1 MAIKLFYVN
10 NKVKFNV
17 YMFLESPKSNMIPII
32 DFLKRKDFFFF
43 FHIWNGLYNE
53 FKRNKTKI
61 SMKSFLVK
69 LNIHLII

>member
-43 FHIWNGLYNE
+43 FIFEMVYIMSLKE
-53 FKRNKTKI
+53 IKR
-61 SMKSFLVK
+61 K
-69 LNIHLII
+69 LAWKVSW